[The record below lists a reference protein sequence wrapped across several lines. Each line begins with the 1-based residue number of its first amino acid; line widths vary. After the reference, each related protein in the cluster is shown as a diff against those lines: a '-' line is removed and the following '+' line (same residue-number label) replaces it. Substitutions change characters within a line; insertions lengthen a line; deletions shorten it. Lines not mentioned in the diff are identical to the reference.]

1 MQVYFPE
8 LLAPLLRTLLHLTSP
23 PLAPS
28 SASDTPTIII
38 SYKIRSLS
46 KETPFWSAFGLW
58 FSFEPVLTR
67 PIGRVYAG
75 NHNSASDLESEDAAT
90 VEGGLDDHDGWCRFG
105 DSDDGDGDGDAMFVF
120 IAKRRPKS
128 FDWHIPDDDK
138 SLLEGVGAR
147 GTENRKEDDSFEVML
162 LMGMDG

>member
-28 SASDTPTIII
+28 SATDTPTIII

-58 FSFEPVLTR
+58 FTFEPVLAR
-67 PIGRVYAG
+67 PMDRDHEGQ
-75 NHNSASDLESEDAAT
+75 HNLAPDLDSGDDAAT
-90 VEGGLDDHDGWCRFG
+90 VEGELEGHDGWRRFG
-105 DSDDGDGDGDAMFVF
+105 DSDDGDGDAMFVF

-128 FDWHIPDDDK
+128 FDWYIPDDDK
-138 SLLEGVGAR
+138 SFLEGVGAR
-147 GTENRKEDDSFEVML
+147 GTENRKGDDSFEVML
-162 LMGMDG
+162 LMGIDG